1 MEAIDIVL
9 EGAIKLGVNKK
20 GQSELI
26 KFVLDNPKY
35 HYSIVTNHRNLTHI
49 MHDISGLM
57 RDDEFFVPRVLF
69 DDDNEYKKIGQMEEN
84 NKLIA
89 EFMGME
95 LGDDKT
101 VYYDDAE
108 NLHPPTPINKL
119 KFHESWNW
127 LMPVVEKIEF
137 EHDCLVIINSPLQVI
152 ITNKDIG
159 QRETPLLDS
168 VFEIEVSDMGTKRDC
183 LYKAVVEFINE
194 YNRKDGSN

>member
-69 DDDNEYKKIGQMEEN
+69 DDDNEYKKIEQMKE

-89 EFMGME
+89 EFMGYENVGTLNNPMY
-95 LGDDKT
+95 D
-101 VYYDDAE
+101 YYDNDFQDGSYE
-108 NLHPPTPINKL
+108 VKDLCYHK
-119 KFHESWNW
+119 SWDW
-127 LMPVVEKIEF
+127 LMPVVE
-137 EHDCLVIINSPLQVI
+137 
-152 ITNKDIG
+152 
-159 QRETPLLDS
+159 
-168 VFEIEVSDMGTKRDC
+168 EIESLGYTFEKNFQRIDKDWQC
-183 LYKAVVEFINE
+183 LIVKGNDILYQEFNTDSRIACYQVVVEFINE
-194 YNRKDGSN
+194 YNRTDDHRNI